1 MSQEVPLQS
10 EVAAPSQE
18 GIQSGLADRAEAI
31 KAVAQARENLGQ
43 VAAGH
48 EVNVD
53 THGNVL
59 LPREVQ
65 AIANGDTEAKA

>member
-1 MSQEVPLQS
+1 MNEVQAPLSAEERKALETQLVQGQAEIS
-10 EVAAPSQE
+10 ADNAADAAKL
-18 GIQSGLADRAEAI
+18 GAI
-31 KAVAQARENLGQ
+31 
-43 VAAGH
+43 AAGH

-65 AIANGDTEAKA
+65 AIASGNTEAKH